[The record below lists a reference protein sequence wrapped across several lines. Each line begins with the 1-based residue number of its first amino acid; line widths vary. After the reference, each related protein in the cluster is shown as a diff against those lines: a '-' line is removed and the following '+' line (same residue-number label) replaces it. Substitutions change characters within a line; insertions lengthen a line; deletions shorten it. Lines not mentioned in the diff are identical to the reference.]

1 MTYHTKG
8 IVIVAIAAVLA
19 VIAGPATAADLLP
32 RHAAPLAPPPLPTAP
47 VGMTWSGFYIGG
59 NLGAALNPNDLSI
72 NDLSVEQD
80 LSLSFSNDTKLIG
93 GVHSGYNW
101 QTGPWVLGIEGD
113 FDFAENVN
121 FLASARGRLGWGLGN
136 WLFYGTGGIAFV
148 DTDNNFVVA
157 SADDGPFSF
166 SGGNNETGFVVGG
179 GIEYKV
185 APQLSLGV
193 EGLFYDFGS
202 DDAHLVAG
210 DEPFVLKQDQDFTVV
225 RARLTYHFNSGY

>member
-1 MTYHTKG
+1 MTYPTKG
-8 IVIVAIAAVLA
+8 IVIAIAAA
-19 VIAGPATAADLLP
+19 VIAGPAIAADLLP
-32 RHAAPLAPPPLPTAP
+32 RPAAPLAQPPLPTAP

-59 NLGAALNPNDLSI
+59 NLGAALNPNDGSI
-72 NDLSVEQD
+72 HDISEEHD
-80 LSLSFSNDTKLIG
+80 LSLSSSNDTKLVG

>member
-1 MTYHTKG
+1 M
-8 IVIVAIAAVLA
+8 
-19 VIAGPATAADLLP
+19 
-32 RHAAPLAPPPLPTAP
+32 
-47 VGMTWSGFYIGG
+47 
-59 NLGAALNPNDLSI
+59 
-72 NDLSVEQD
+72 
-80 LSLSFSNDTKLIG
+80 
-93 GVHSGYNW
+93 
-101 QTGPWVLGIEGD
+101 LGIEGD